1 VTETAALPLHEWET
15 FYVII
20 GSSAA
25 ALTGL
30 MFVVVALTAE
40 RRRLAGDSAALDSYA
55 TPTVVHFCSALL
67 LAAVLST
74 PGQTPRSLGL
84 CISLMGVA
92 GLVYGAIVLLR
103 QRRQSAYEPVLEDWI
118 WHVILPFVAYGS
130 LLVTGLCMRREAA
143 VALYAI
149 AATELLLLFIGIHN
163 AWDAAVYI
171 TTSLEPRPPD
181 AGSERQRD
189 ISAPAAPTPPAAPP
203 ADRS

>member
-1 VTETAALPLHEWET
+1 VTESAGLPLHDWET

-40 RRRLAGDSAALDSYA
+40 RRRLAGSSAALDSYA
-55 TPTVVHFCSALL
+55 TPTVVHFCAALL

-74 PGQTPRSLGL
+74 PGQTPRSLGD
-84 CISLMGVA
+84 CILIMGAA

-118 WHVILPFVAYGS
+118 WHVILPFTAYAS
-130 LLVTGLCMRREAA
+130 LLVTGLAMRRHPEAC
-143 VALYAI
+143 LYVI
-149 AATELLLLFIGIHN
+149 GATELLLLFIGIHN

-171 TTSLEPRPPD
+171 TTTLEARSPA
-181 AGSERQRD
+181 AGSEPD
-189 ISAPAAPTPPAAPP
+189 VSAPAAPTPPAEPP